1 MVKFSKEFNGTILPR
16 NHLGSLLN
24 AKREAAD
31 VQLEI
36 KKGDSCRNMVR
47 YDNLQLVV
55 IQVWSSVFRVYADGE
70 DIKNPHSVKQF
81 MCENHSIS
89 SKL

>member
-1 MVKFSKEFNGTILPR
+1 MVKFSKEFSGMILPR
-16 NHLGSLLN
+16 NHLGSHLN

-47 YDNLQLVV
+47 YDNLKLVV
-55 IQVWSSVFRVYADGE
+55 IQVRRSVFRVYADGE
-70 DIKNPHSVKQF
+70 DIKKSPQCKAVYVRES
-81 MCENHSIS
+81 
-89 SKL
+89 